1 MMHKKRQ
8 AQGGDCMRF
17 KGKISGW
24 FYAATVSIAAVC
36 VPNTIASLG
45 DKEIVSLAICLLVFI
60 GLELFCIPITF
71 HNYVELQNDKL
82 LIVFGFIRKKIP
94 YSDIVTLSTTNNPS
108 SSLAASLDRIEIKR
122 KNKSEIMIAVID
134 KEGFFNEIKKNNIGI
149 IILSGKI

>member
-1 MMHKKRQ
+1 MK
-8 AQGGDCMRF
+8 F
-17 KGKISGW
+17 KGKVSWW
-24 FYAATVSIAAVC
+24 FYVVIIGISAVC
-36 VPNTIASLG
+36 VPNIVAAVI
-45 DKEIVSLAICLLVFI
+45 DKETVALVICLLVFI

-94 YSDIVTLSTTNNPS
+94 YSDIVTLSTTNNLS

-134 KEGFFNEIKKNNIGI
+134 KEGFFDEIRKNNIGI